1 MELLDIVDESD
12 KIIGQ
17 ASRDEV
23 HARGL
28 IHRAT
33 HMLLFNSSGK
43 LFFQRRSFQ
52 KDNDP
57 GLWDSSAAGH
67 VDAGESYLSCAIREL
82 QEELGLEVEGTDL
95 TELFK
100 LPPRE
105 DTGFEFATVY
115 SLNSDQ
121 KLTLNP
127 DEIIDGKWVDDS
139 DVDDWVNR
147 NPDDLSRAFSII
159 WQAYKELVSDGKS

>member
-12 KIIGQ
+12 RVVGQ
-17 ASRDEV
+17 AFRDEI
-23 HARGL
+23 HSRGL
-28 IHRAT
+28 IHRST
-33 HMLLFNSSGK
+33 HMLLFDSSGK

-67 VDAGESYLSCAIREL
+67 VDAGESYLVCAVREL
-82 QEELGLEVEGTDL
+82 REELGIEVDDKDL

-105 DTGFEFATVY
+105 DTGFEFATVF
-115 SLNSDQ
+115 SLCSDQ
-121 KLTLNP
+121 ELTLNP
-127 DEIIDGKWVDDS
+127 EEIIDGKWLELG
-139 DVDDWVNR
+139 DVDQWVASKPVN
-147 NPDDLSRAFSII
+147 LSRAFSII
-159 WQAYKELVSDGKS
+159 WQKCQEMNIGGNR